1 MYVNEIGVITA
12 TAVGLGAIIGA
23 GIYVL
28 SGTAIALAGDYALV
42 AFLLVGV
49 IAIIIALELGELGSL
64 MPFAK
69 GASYSYTYKAF
80 GSELGFVT
88 GMLQYFS
95 FATSISVVS
104 LGFGSYLS
112 SMIGVPVG
120 DFTIPFAIVLIVVLS
135 LLNIMGIRKAA
146 EADLSLVIIKVGI
159 LLIFVAFA
167 ISVALSRPVGS
178 FASAFSFS
186 SGGLEGIF
194 AASVVIFFAYT
205 GFQSISTLSGRIKGR
220 GNGAAKAIFYSV
232 VISMILYVLVVVALL
247 LLVPAS
253 SYKLSADPLSFALR
267 SSGAPQL
274 LILIIDL
281 GGLIATASATIAMIL
296 SSSRI
301 MYQISEDRLLPKVFR
316 KYDKKSDAAVNGI
329 IISAMVGIVT
339 LFAGNIYVIA
349 SISNF
354 GLMFAYLLLG
364 FDIMHFRRRGSK
376 PSFRMPLYPY
386 LPVVTTVAMLV
397 LFVGMPKEALL
408 IGIMLVILLI
418 GIYYFF
424 LEAEEKK
431 TVRIKL
437 FK

>member
-1 MYVNEIGVITA
+1 MYVKEIGVITA

>member
-1 MYVNEIGVITA
+1 MYVKEIGVITA

-431 TVRIKL
+431 TVKIKL

>member
-1 MYVNEIGVITA
+1 MYVKEIGVITA

-364 FDIMHFRRRGSK
+364 FDIMHFRRRGSN

>member
-1 MYVNEIGVITA
+1 
-12 TAVGLGAIIGA
+12 
-23 GIYVL
+23 
-28 SGTAIALAGDYALV
+28 
-42 AFLLVGV
+42 
-49 IAIIIALELGELGSL
+49 
-64 MPFAK
+64 
-69 GASYSYTYKAF
+69 
-80 GSELGFVT
+80 
-88 GMLQYFS
+88 
-95 FATSISVVS
+95 
-104 LGFGSYLS
+104 
-112 SMIGVPVG
+112 
-120 DFTIPFAIVLIVVLS
+120 
-135 LLNIMGIRKAA
+135 IRKAA